1 MKNHHIFLLLAFT
14 SCIMLFSFHPKE
26 FNCSNLHKGRFHAY
40 SRSTGAHI
48 IISRIDGIQQDV
60 NTVTKDTTYWKIDWL
75 NSCRFAATYLSGAGP
90 KNEDQK
96 LFYQNT
102 ILYFDILEMTNEYY
116 VGTTTVKAPNG
127 TSKFSDTTWY
137 AEKPVK

>member
-1 MKNHHIFLLLAFT
+1 MRNKYTFLLLAT
-14 SCIMLFSFHPKE
+14 IIGISLLSFHPRK
-26 FNCSNLHKGRFHAY
+26 FNCDSVRKGRFHTY
-40 SRSTGAHI
+40 SKTTGAHI

-90 KNEDQK
+90 KTEEQK
-96 LFYQNT
+96 LLFQNT
-102 ILYFDILEMTNEYY
+102 ILYFDVLEMTNEYY

-127 TSKFSDTTWY
+127 TSSFTDTTWMN
-137 AEKPVK
+137 EKKK